1 MDRRLINQNDDH
13 ELLMAPMPMAFEWIM
28 GCEVYLAHPTERY
41 MACDHEKFIRVLDVQ
56 AQSD

>member
-1 MDRRLINQNDDH
+1 MS
-13 ELLMAPMPMAFEWIM
+13 MAFEWIM
-28 GCEVYLAHPTERY
+28 GGEVYLAYPTERY